1 MEIET
6 KAKEKEGKTSILCV
20 YLLME
25 AGDRGCRDGSGTLC
39 VCTLFSNTNTNTN
52 TNNLFPPIPCDTI
65 MFIYDN
71 YDNIYDNTISCSCLL
86 FIKNLITMSL
96 WNRISG
102 SHFRSLVEVGSS
114 HSALGRK
121 K

>member
-1 MEIET
+1 
-6 KAKEKEGKTSILCV
+6 
-20 YLLME
+20 
-25 AGDRGCRDGSGTLC
+25 
-39 VCTLFSNTNTNTN
+39 
-52 TNNLFPPIPCDTI
+52 

-71 YDNIYDNTISCSCLL
+71 YDNKYDNTISCSCLL

-121 K
+121 KNREFLIKLKINDRGHTGYWAP

>member
-1 MEIET
+1 MY
-6 KAKEKEGKTSILCV
+6 SIICV
-20 YLLME
+20 SLSY
-25 AGDRGCRDGSGTLC
+25 DTRNVFS
-39 VCTLFSNTNTNTN
+39 LFSMKYTNTNTN

-71 YDNIYDNTISCSCLL
+71 YDNKYDNTISYSCLL
-86 FIKNLITMSL
+86 FIKDLITMSL

-121 K
+121 

>member
-1 MEIET
+1 M
-6 KAKEKEGKTSILCV
+6 
-20 YLLME
+20 
-25 AGDRGCRDGSGTLC
+25 RGQIRKGRED
-39 VCTLFSNTNTNTN
+39 TNTNTN

-65 MFIYDN
+65 MFIYGN
-71 YDNIYDNTISCSCLL
+71 YDNKYDNTFSCSCLL

-102 SHFRSLVEVGSS
+102 SHFRSLVAVGSS